1 MSDQKKTSY
10 FNPKEFGD
18 RVIRDMSL
26 GEMSAVTLE
35 ALHDQIETM
44 LTERI
49 LDTVIGA
56 FTKRDLELFE
66 KMLEDHPEL
75 DEVDALMVLGT
86 SIDGLKEKLERAIQ
100 SLYLELVGEANMVE
114 RAMKQPLAV

>member
-1 MSDQKKTSY
+1 MSDQKKTLY
-10 FNPKEFGD
+10 FSPTEFGD
-18 RVIRDMSL
+18 RVIKDMNL
-26 GEMSAVTLE
+26 GEVSPETLE
-35 ALHDQIETM
+35 GLHEQIEAM
-44 LTERI
+44 LSERI

-100 SLYLELVGEANMVE
+100 SLYQELVSEATMVE
-114 RAMKQPLAV
+114 RALKQPLAV

>member
-1 MSDQKKTSY
+1 MSDQKKTQY
-10 FNPKEFGD
+10 FNPTEFGD
-18 RVIRDMSL
+18 RVIKDMNL
-26 GEMSAVTLE
+26 GEVSPETLV

-100 SLYLELVGEANMVE
+100 SLYQELVGEADMVD
-114 RAMKQPLAV
+114 RALKQPLAV

>member
-1 MSDQKKTSY
+1 MSDQKKTQY
-10 FNPKEFGD
+10 FNPTEFGD
-18 RVIRDMSL
+18 RVIKDMNL
-26 GEMSAVTLE
+26 GEVRSETLE

-86 SIDGLKEKLERAIQ
+86 SIDGLKEKLERAVN
-100 SLYLELVGEANMVE
+100 SLYMELVGEASMVE
-114 RAMKQPLAV
+114 RALKQPLAV

>member
-1 MSDQKKTSY
+1 MSDQKKTLY
-10 FNPKEFGD
+10 FSPTEFGD
-18 RVIRDMSL
+18 RVIKDMNL
-26 GEMSAVTLE
+26 GEVSPETLE
-35 ALHDQIETM
+35 GLHEQIETM
-44 LTERI
+44 LSERI

-100 SLYLELVGEANMVE
+100 SLYQELVSEATMVE
-114 RAMKQPLAV
+114 RALKQPLAV

>member
-1 MSDQKKTSY
+1 MSEQKKTLY
-10 FNPKEFGD
+10 FNPTEFGD
-18 RVIRDMSL
+18 RVIQDMNL
-26 GEMSAVTLE
+26 GEVSPETL
-35 ALHDQIETM
+35 AGLHEQIETM

-49 LDTVIGA
+49 LDTVIAA

-100 SLYLELVGEANMVE
+100 SLYQELVGEAAMVE

>member
-1 MSDQKKTSY
+1 MSDQKKTLY
-10 FNPKEFGD
+10 FNPTEFGD
-18 RVIRDMSL
+18 RVIQDMQL
-26 GEMSAVTLE
+26 GEVRPETLE

-75 DEVDALMVLGT
+75 DEVDALMVLAS
-86 SIDGLKEKLERAIQ
+86 SIDGLKEQLERAIN
-100 SLYLELVGEANMVE
+100 SLYSELVGEASMVE

>member
-1 MSDQKKTSY
+1 MSDQKKTQY
-10 FNPKEFGD
+10 FNPTEFGD
-18 RVIRDMSL
+18 RVIQDMNL
-26 GEMSAVTLE
+26 GEVSPETLE
-35 ALHDQIETM
+35 ALHEQIEKM

-49 LDTVIGA
+49 LDTVIDA

-75 DEVDALMVLGT
+75 DEIDALMVLST
-86 SIDGLKEKLERAIQ
+86 SIDGLKEKLERAIN
-100 SLYLELVGEANMVE
+100 SLYLELVGEAEMVE

>member
-1 MSDQKKTSY
+1 MSDQKKTQY
-10 FNPKEFGD
+10 FNPTEFGD
-18 RVIRDMSL
+18 RVIKDMNL
-26 GEMSAVTLE
+26 GEVSPETLV
-35 ALHDQIETM
+35 ALHDQIEAM
-44 LTERI
+44 LSERI

-100 SLYLELVGEANMVE
+100 SLYQELVGEADMVD
-114 RAMKQPLAV
+114 RALKQPLAV